1 MDVQPPYAPAA
12 APNWGMKRDGES
24 GEAFRFP
31 KWPCEAGDIVHLDD
45 VPYFYEHILM
55 DGRSSAVF

>member
-1 MDVQPPYAPAA
+1 
-12 APNWGMKRDGES
+12 MKHDGES

-55 DGRSSAVF
+55 DGRSSAVLWRYPALP